1 VDDAPDRAVT
11 PLGVYVHVPWCAARC
26 AYCAFPVYLTAG
38 GRSTFAQVA
47 AQQLSRQAA
56 ALLGDRGRRPVGTV
70 FFGGGTPT
78 LLPPAALGAVL
89 RAIDGELGLAPGAE
103 LTVEANPD
111 SVTPRS
117 LAELRALG
125 FTRVSLGMQ
134 SAAPHVL
141 ALLGRTH
148 TADRPA
154 EAAREARAAGFDHVG
169 LDLIYG
175 TPGETADDWRRSLDV
190 ALAAGP
196 DHVSAYALTVE
207 RGTRLHAEVRRG
219 ALEDPDPD
227 AMADRYLAADAALEA
242 AGLRWYEI
250 SNWAASAAARCRHN
264 EGYWRGGDWLALG
277 PGAHGHVA
285 GVRWSNLR
293 HPAGWAARP
302 GAVAQR
308 EVLSPE
314 ERELERL
321 MLGIR
326 TSAGLPRAGLSALAV
341 EELIEEGVLEPAGDD
356 VVLTL
361 NGRLIADH
369 AIRRL
374 ATPSLPAPC

>member
-1 VDDAPDRAVT
+1 VT
-11 PLGVYVHVPWCAARC
+11 ALGIYVHVPWCAAKC
-26 AYCAFPVYLTAG
+26 AYCDFPVYLTAG
-38 GRSTFAQVA
+38 DRSTFAQTA
-47 AQQLSRQAA
+47 ARELAWQAA
-56 ALLGDRGRRPVGTV
+56 ALLGDRRRRPADTV

-89 RAIDGELGLAPGAE
+89 RAIADEFGLAPGAE
-103 LTVEANPD
+103 VTVEANPD
-111 SVTPRS
+111 SVTPQS

-141 ALLGRTH
+141 AMLGRTH
-148 TADRPA
+148 APGRPA
-154 EAAREARAAGFDHVG
+154 EAAREARAAGFDHVS

-175 TPGETADDWRRSLDV
+175 APGETADDWRRSLDA

-207 RGTRLHAEVRRG
+207 RGTRLHADVRRG
-219 ALEDPDPD
+219 ALTDPDPD
-227 AMADRYLAADAALEA
+227 AMADRYLAADAALQA

-250 SNWAASAAARCRHN
+250 SNWAASADARCRHN

-277 PGAHGHVA
+277 PGAHGHVG

-293 HPAGWAARP
+293 HPADWAARI
-302 GAVAQR
+302 GTVAQR
-308 EVLSPE
+308 EVLTAE

-326 TSAGLPRAGLSALAV
+326 TCAGLPRAGLSALAV
-341 EELIEEGVLEPAGDD
+341 EELLEDGVLEPRGDD

-374 ATPSLPAPC
+374 ATPALPAPC